1 MTQPDNEVIYVWRY
15 RILITSGKWQR
26 LLVFAVSV
34 LMVSGMLPFGPQA
47 SSGRDSVRLPAPSV
61 PAERGL
67 SEGKFLVASRKVKD
81 PRFSETVIL
90 LVQYGFHGAVGL
102 IINRPTEVKLS
113 TIWPDIAGLKDRNE
127 TLFIGGPMGMK
138 QMMLLIQSGR
148 RPADAHDVFNDVY
161 ASTSMTTLRQ
171 LTDDPV
177 KGERFKAYTG
187 YSGWAAG
194 QLDREI
200 SRGDWHVMD
209 ADARTI
215 FEKDPSEV
223 WQELIRRLS
232 GDWIITEIHDPYR
245 YRLLGSSASEH

>member
-1 MTQPDNEVIYVWRY
+1 
-15 RILITSGKWQR
+15 
-26 LLVFAVSV
+26 LVFAVIV
-34 LMVSGMLPFGPQA
+34 MMVSGMLTFGPQA
-47 SSGRDSVRLPAPSV
+47 SSGRDSIRLPAPSV

-67 SEGKFLVASRKVKD
+67 SKGKFLVASRKIKD

-90 LVQYGFHGAVGL
+90 LVEYGFHGAVGL

-127 TLFIGGPMGMK
+127 TFFIGGPVGMN

-148 RPADAHDVFNDVY
+148 RPADARDVFNDVY
-161 ASTSMTTLRQ
+161 ASTSVITLRQ

-194 QLDREI
+194 QIDWEI
-200 SRGDWHVMD
+200 SRGDWHVMA
-209 ADARTI
+209 ADVRTI

-223 WQELIRRLS
+223 WQELILRFS
-232 GDWIITEIHDPYR
+232 GDRIQRQLDRSI
-245 YRLLGSSASEH
+245 GGQS